1 VKVITISRT
10 YGSEGSALAKKLA
23 ERLGYSFADES
34 LIKKVSRNKEAAA
47 QLIVNLEDE
56 TSPDFLDSILELMNS
71 RSYFKMSITAGLYEL
86 ALRKDMVIVG
96 GGGHLILSDYPAMLS
111 VQIYK
116 NLKDRARHISEEKNI
131 PYDAAVNLIEK
142 RDNEKKRFVSHYFDQ
157 ELFDPVAFHLTLN
170 TSLLSL
176 EDALDI
182 IGNYSERYFRDVDFE
197 AAEDALQKRLLA
209 KRAELLMF
217 HIKLAR
223 GSKIEFESSEQR
235 SLTVRGVVGSKE
247 QKSAILK
254 ALRSLRGVDKVE
266 DQLKVSPLSRMIY

>member
-1 VKVITISRT
+1 MRVITISRT

-217 HIKLAR
+217 HVKLAR
-223 GSKIEFESSEQR
+223 GSKIQFESSEQR
-235 SLTVRGVVGSKE
+235 SLTARGVVGSKE